1 MGMKMVI
8 RKSNIGN
15 GNDVTALSFNA
26 LAWIEQPAGRR
37 LAFVTLRQDQPNFKR
52 FLQHDVI
59 IDGASY
65 FCVDVHTFTPG
76 PYGKGDSIGI
86 LVAGA

>member
-1 MGMKMVI
+1 MKMVI
-8 RKSNIGN
+8 RKSNIAN
-15 GNDVTALSFNA
+15 LNEVAPPTFNA
-26 LAWIEQPAGRR
+26 LAWIEQPARRR
-37 LAFVTLRQDQPNFKR
+37 LAFVTLRQEQANFKR

-76 PYGKGDSIGI
+76 PYEKGDAIGI
-86 LVAGA
+86 LVDGA